1 MRLFLAG
8 SKNMLSKECL
18 ETEIKKGVYFLSS
31 FINRDM
37 DIKYIPLCKDFLLD
51 SGAFTYMT
59 SKKSLKID
67 WNSYIDKYADFILEN
82 QIKNFFELDID
93 KIVGYDKVKKL
104 RQRLEAKTGKQS
116 IAVLHNHRDL
126 NECKALCKDYD
137 YVALG
142 GFVNKEIKKD
152 SYKYVRAIINLAHE
166 NGAKIHGLGFT
177 KLKYLDLFNFDS
189 VDSTSWLSG
198 TRYGGRIDT
207 FRNNTIITKSYKTRY
222 KDYQKLTEHNFR
234 TWCQLMRY
242 LDERK
247 QQ

>member
-8 SKNMLSKECL
+8 SKSALSKECL
-18 ETEIKKGVYFLSS
+18 EAEIKKGVYFLSS
-31 FINRDM
+31 FINKDM
-37 DIKYIPLCKDFLLD
+37 DIKYISLCKDFLLD

-59 SKKSLKID
+59 SKKNQSVD
-67 WNSYIDKYADFILEN
+67 WSSYIDMYIDFINFHKIE
-82 QIKNFFELDID
+82 KFFELDID
-93 KIVGYDKVKKL
+93 TVVGYDKVKKL

-126 NECKALCKDYD
+126 NECRALCKDYD

-152 SYKYVRAIINLAHE
+152 SYKYIRAVINLAHE

-177 KLKYLDLFNFDS
+177 RLKYLDLFNFNS
-189 VDSTSWLSG
+189 VDSSGWLAG
-198 TRYGGRIDT
+198 VRYGRGIDI
-207 FRNNTIITKSYKTRY
+207 FRNNTIITKKYKTKY
-222 KDYQKLTEHNFR
+222 KNYRKLADHNFKN
-234 TWCQLMRY
+234 WCQLMRY

-247 QQ
+247 